1 MGLQG
6 VVRWFLPREDHFY
19 DFLEGQAHEARE
31 AAQAMGGLR
40 KGESLETVRDKLL
53 EIEHRGDKLFHG
65 LEDALAQ
72 TFVTPIDR
80 EDLQK
85 IASELDDVIDFTN
98 AAIRAAV
105 LVGLRE
111 LSPAMHK
118 LVDVLVQATEGIE
131 QGVLLLRK
139 HEYEAIREPVA
150 KVRKLEKEADTIY
163 REAIRGLF
171 DDAAVDAKQLLREK
185 EILED
190 LENAIDRCDLVG
202 GTLANLA
209 VKHG

>member
-1 MGLQG
+1 MGLQD
-6 VVRWFLPREDHFY
+6 VVRWFLPKEDHFY
-19 DFLEGQAHEARE
+19 DFLEGQAGHAR
-31 AAQAMGGLR
+31 AAAKAMCGLR
-40 KGESLETVRDKLL
+40 NGESLDEVRGKISQ
-53 EIEHRGDKLFHG
+53 IEHDADKQFHS

-80 EDLQK
+80 EDLQQMG
-85 IASELDDVIDFTN
+85 SELDDVVDFTN

-105 LVGLRE
+105 LVGIKE
-111 LSPAMHK
+111 LTPPMHK
-118 LVDVLVQATEGIE
+118 LVDVLVEATTELE
-131 QGVLLLRK
+131 KGVLLLRR
-139 HEYEAIREPVA
+139 HQYESIREPVA
-150 KVRKLEKEADTIY
+150 KVRQLEKDGDQIY
-163 REAIRGLF
+163 REAIRALF
-171 DDAAVDAKQLLREK
+171 DDASADAKQILREK